1 MDTRQLTNFLKIAEL
16 GSISRAADALGLA
29 QPSLSQQIMRLEDEL
44 GAKLFRRTSRGVVT
58 TEPGRLF
65 VEHAQHILQT
75 FDRAV
80 EELAELKGEA
90 RVTVTFAMPPSIALV
105 FGSLLVESIF
115 KHAPR
120 ISLRLVEGFTGHIL
134 KWLEDG
140 EIDMGILY
148 DVSSLRHL
156 SVKRVAHEE
165 LYLIGPPGKLGEL
178 DNPISISARQ
188 LSELR
193 LILPGPE
200 HGMRQLLEREAER
213 LSSSLKVWAEV
224 DALPQIMKLVAGGH
238 GYTITSFAAARED
251 LTAKR
256 VSAARIEEGA
266 IRRTVCLVRNP
277 SRTLAAVRVEEF
289 TLSTMD
295 AMIAKGRWVA
305 EPDVSRTLGSAG
317 WFNRTRGASPK
328 TTKTASTKTARRERA
343 KA

>member
-1 MDTRQLTNFLKIAEL
+1 MDTRQLKNFLKIAEL

-29 QPSLSQQIMRLEDEL
+29 QPSLSQQMMRLEDEL

-80 EELAELKGEA
+80 EELAELRGEA
-90 RVTVTFAMPPSIALV
+90 RVTVTFAMPPSVAQV
-105 FGSLLVESIF
+105 VGSLLVESVF
-115 KHAPR
+115 KHMPR
-120 ISLRLVEGFTGHIL
+120 VSLRLVEGFTGHIR

-165 LYLIGPPGKLGEL
+165 LYLIGPPGKLGDL
-178 DNPISISARQ
+178 DHPISISARQ

-193 LILPGPE
+193 MILPGPE
-200 HGMRQLLEREAER
+200 HGMRQLLEREAQR
-213 LSSSLKVWAEV
+213 LSASLKVWAEI
-224 DALPQIMKLVAGGH
+224 DTLPQIMKLVAGGN

-251 LTAKR
+251 LTARR

-277 SRTLAAVRVEEF
+277 SRTLAAVRVEDF
-289 TLSTMD
+289 TLNLMD
-295 AMIAKGRWVA
+295 AMIAKGRWIA

-317 WFNRTRGASPK
+317 WFKGSGPRPA
-328 TTKTASTKTARRERA
+328 KTARPQRA